1 MMKVFQINSVCGVKS
16 TGRIATDIY
25 NILKQQGHECKIAY
39 GRENPQNIASEDAI
53 KIGTDTGVKFHALM
67 SRITDKTG
75 FYSKTATKKLIKQIE
90 EYNPDVVHLHN
101 IHGYYINIEMLFK
114 YLAKADKK
122 VVWTLHDCWSVTGH
136 CAYFDIVNCDKWKTG
151 CHCCPQKKKYPT
163 SLVFDNSKSN
173 WQKKKKLFTAVKDMT
188 LITPSRWLEGI
199 ITESFLANCKTTVI
213 NNGID
218 LNVFK
223 PTESDFRKKYNLED
237 KKIIL
242 GVAAIWEVRK
252 GFEDFIKIAK
262 MINDDYRIVMVGV
275 TEEQKKQLPENV
287 IAIGRT
293 NNVQELAAIYTT
305 SDVFINPTK
314 EEMFGMVNIEALAC
328 GTPVVTYNTG
338 GSPEGI
344 DSSCGIVVDKGDV
357 QALYATAVKVCEEKM
372 FSEEN
377 CMAYA
382 KNFDKNDKYNEY
394 VDLYAQKVQ

>member
-1 MMKVFQINSVCGVKS
+1 MKVFQINSVCGVKS

>member
-1 MMKVFQINSVCGVKS
+1 MKVFQINSVCGVKS

-39 GRENPQNIASEDAI
+39 GREKPQNIAAEDAI

-188 LITPSRWLEGI
+188 LIAPSRWLEGI

-223 PTESDFRKKYNLED
+223 PTESDFRKKCNLED

-328 GTPVVTYNTG
+328 GTPDVTYNTG

>member
-25 NILKQQGHECKIAY
+25 NILLQQGHECKIAY
-39 GRENPQNIASEDAI
+39 GRENPQNVAAEDAI

-75 FYSKTATKKLIKQIE
+75 FYSKAATKKLIKQIE
-90 EYNPDVVHLHN
+90 EYNPDVIHLHN

-136 CAYFDIVNCDKWKTG
+136 CAYFDIINCTKWKTG
-151 CHCCPQKKKYPT
+151 CNCCPQKKKYPT

-173 WQKKKKLFTAVKDMT
+173 WDKKKKLFTSVKDMT

-199 ITESFLANCKTTVI
+199 IKESFLADCKTTVI
-213 NNGID
+213 NNGLD

-223 PTESDFRKKYNLED
+223 PTESDFRKKHNLED

-305 SDVFINPTK
+305 ADVFINPTK

-344 DSSCGIVVDKGDV
+344 DSTCGIVVDKGDV
-357 QALYATAVKVCEEKM
+357 TALYETAVKVCDEKM

-382 KNFDKNDKYNEY
+382 KNFDKKDKYNEY
-394 VDLYAQKVQ
+394 VDLYAQKLQ

>member
-314 EEMFGMVNIEALAC
+314 EEMCGMVNIEALAC